1 MAEHLLVVMLIDG
14 ISEHYFHKNR
24 HKRPHLDHLARR
36 GTLVNALSPEIC
48 GTSLPGRSAIL
59 TGVDSSRHG
68 VYGNQLF
75 DTSQGRF
82 RNAHPDDLRVPT
94 VLARAK
100 QAGRQVAA
108 VGFGMAHP
116 RDTQVYIGPWW
127 ARDMIRGRHDE
138 MDRNDKIW
146 EQAAGIVDPKNYLA
160 ELTALGLDTEFVQ
173 VPSDEPG
180 HLIRGTLADQQVV
193 DLVAGLGCSTRRPDL
208 IIAEIGMPDHALHTF
223 GYDSPEAEWSV
234 RLADAQIGTLMM
246 RLREHAVPTNL
257 VILSD
262 HGHMDMQ
269 HAINV
274 TALTDLPHSCE
285 GQTILIGNTD
295 PAAMTRV
302 DHALR
307 ELHCEQWPDHVLPID
322 AQGSVRLYVAP
333 EGYSFEN
340 CADSSEIVVSPSA
353 LSTHGL
359 RPGHPRDHRLCLLA
373 GPDIP
378 TGQINASQPGQVT
391 ATIAHL
397 LGIDNPLHAFANPLL

>member
-1 MAEHLLVVMLIDG
+1 MAEHLVVVMLIDG
-14 ISEHYFHKNR
+14 VSEHYFNKYR
-24 HKRPHLDHLARR
+24 HKLPHLDHLARC

-68 VYGNQLF
+68 VYGNQIF
-75 DTSQGRF
+75 DPDQGRF

-94 VLARAK
+94 LLARAK

-127 ARDMIRGRHDE
+127 AREMIRGRHDE
-138 MDRNDKIW
+138 MDRHDVIW
-146 EQAAGIVDPKNYLA
+146 EQAAGIVDPKNHLA
-160 ELTALGLDTEFVQ
+160 ELTALGFDTEFVT
-173 VPSDEPG
+173 VTNAEPG

-208 IIAEIGMPDHALHTF
+208 IIAEIGMPDHALHTY
-223 GYDSPEAEWSV
+223 GYDSAEAEWSI
-234 RLADAQIGTLMM
+234 RLADAQVGTLMT
-246 RLREHAVPTNL
+246 RLHQHAVPTNY

-269 HAINV
+269 QAINV

-285 GQTILIGNTD
+285 GQTMLVANTD
-295 PAAMTRV
+295 PAKMTQL
-302 DHALR
+302 DHRLR
-307 ELHCEQWPDHVLPID
+307 ELHCERWSDNALPVD
-322 AQGSVRLYVAP
+322 AQGTVRLYVAP
-333 EGYSFEN
+333 EGYSFED
-340 CADSSEIVVSPSA
+340 CAETSEIVVSPRA

-359 RPGHPRDHRLCLLA
+359 RPGHPRDHRLCVLS
-373 GPDIP
+373 GPTIP
-378 TGQINASQPGQVT
+378 AGQIQASHPGEVT
-391 ATIAHL
+391 ATVAHL
-397 LGIDNPLHAFANPLL
+397 LGIDNPLHAYANPLI

>member
-1 MAEHLLVVMLIDG
+1 
-14 ISEHYFHKNR
+14 
-24 HKRPHLDHLARR
+24 
-36 GTLVNALSPEIC
+36 
-48 GTSLPGRSAIL
+48 
-59 TGVDSSRHG
+59 
-68 VYGNQLF
+68 
-75 DTSQGRF
+75 
-82 RNAHPDDLRVPT
+82 
-94 VLARAK
+94 
-100 QAGRQVAA
+100 
-108 VGFGMAHP
+108 
-116 RDTQVYIGPWW
+116 
-127 ARDMIRGRHDE
+127 
-138 MDRNDKIW
+138 
-146 EQAAGIVDPKNYLA
+146 
-160 ELTALGLDTEFVQ
+160 LDTEFVQ

-295 PAAMTRV
+295 PAAMIRV

-307 ELHCEQWPDHVLPID
+307 ELHCERWPDHRCPRVGAPLRCARGLQLRELCRFIRDCGLPKRVID
-322 AQGSVRLYVAP
+322 PRAASGSPARSSAVFTCGT
-333 EGYSFEN
+333 GYSN
-340 CADSSEIVVSPSA
+340 RPNQCVPARPSHSDNRA
-353 LSTHGL
+353 
-359 RPGHPRDHRLCLLA
+359 
-373 GPDIP
+373 P
-378 TGQINASQPGQVT
+378 TG
-391 ATIAHL
+391 
-397 LGIDNPLHAFANPLL
+397 D